1 MIYMKII
8 KKKIKNYIVTLWSSK
23 RVNIILSTAFST
35 SLRAVSNFAFDFFDF
50 KDDFILLFDVLLF
63 NLLKKW
69 NFFLP
74 EVSSILLLLS

>member
-1 MIYMKII
+1 MKII